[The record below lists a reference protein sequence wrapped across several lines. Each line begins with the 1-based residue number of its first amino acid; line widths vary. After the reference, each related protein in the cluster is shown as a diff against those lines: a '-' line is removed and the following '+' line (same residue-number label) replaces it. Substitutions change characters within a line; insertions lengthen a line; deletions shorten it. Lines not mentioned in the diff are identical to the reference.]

1 MTVIFPDAERVI
13 VAYLKENLPD
23 VFVSVKKPAPDS
35 AAQSDKQV
43 IVNLAYNE
51 ERWFVTKIASLTLD
65 CYANSYA
72 DANELGLLVEALI
85 RGVVGDPIKRAIVR
99 LGPVRT
105 TEMGQQERRSLDVE
119 LVINGSQL

>member
-1 MTVIFPDAERVI
+1 MTVIFPDAEKVV
-13 VAYLKENLPD
+13 VAYLKDNLPD

-35 AAQSDKQV
+35 AASSSKQV

-65 CYANSYA
+65 CYASNYA
-72 DANELGLLVEALI
+72 DANELGLMVEALI
-85 RGVVGDPIKRAIVR
+85 RGVIGDPIKRATVR

-119 LVINGSQL
+119 LVVSGSNL